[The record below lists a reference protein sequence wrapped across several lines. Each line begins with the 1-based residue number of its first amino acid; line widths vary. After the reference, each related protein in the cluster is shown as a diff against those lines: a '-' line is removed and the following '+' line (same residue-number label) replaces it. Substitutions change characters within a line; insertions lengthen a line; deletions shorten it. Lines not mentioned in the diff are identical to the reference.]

1 LDLYLQGTIALRLL
15 FAFVLGALL
24 GYERRMQQKPAGSR
38 THALVCL
45 GSAIFMIIS
54 IYGFTGI
61 PGQRDPARIAAQV
74 VTGMGFI
81 GAGAIWKERSW
92 VVGLTTASTL
102 WVSSAIGLA
111 VGAGMYLPAIIGT
124 FLSYLALELHKFE
137 KIFSNREKRAEKRQL
152 INNLDLEY
160 LKSGLEGIFD
170 QPTKIQVLNLSNPY
184 VFSFTFKRKVKD
196 SFILSLAIK
205 GDTLNLILMY
215 LPEYLRGKNYTP
227 KIFTL
232 LKRWSLE
239 YKFKQITLT
248 SKKEFNPL
256 WLKLGFQPMGDCSF
270 AYRLVPNKESGL
282 LEDNLSV
289 DNLSML

>member
-1 LDLYLQGTIALRLL
+1 MDLYLQGTIALRLL
-15 FAFVLGALL
+15 FAFFLGALL
-24 GYERRMQQKPAGSR
+24 GYERRIQQKPAGSR

-45 GSAIFMIIS
+45 GAAIFMIIS
-54 IYGFTGI
+54 IYGFASI

-137 KIFSNREKRAEKRQL
+137 KIFSNHEKRPEKRQL
-152 INNLDLEY
+152 INTFDFEY
-160 LKSGLEGIFD
+160 LKTGLEGIFD
-170 QPTKIQVLNLSNPY
+170 QPIKIHILNFSNPY
-184 VFSFTFKRKVKD
+184 VISFAFKRKAKD
-196 SFILSLAIK
+196 SFVLSIAIK
-205 GDTLNLILMY
+205 GDTLNLILIY
-215 LPEYLRGKNYTP
+215 LPEHLRGKNFTP

-232 LKRWSLE
+232 LKSWSLE

-256 WLKLGFQPMGDCSF
+256 WLKLGFYSTGDCTF
-270 AYRLVPNKESGL
+270 TYL
-282 LEDNLSV
+282 LEPDKTFDLPKDNLSV
-289 DNLSML
+289 L

>member
-1 LDLYLQGTIALRLL
+1 MDLHLQGTIALRLL
-15 FAFVLGALL
+15 FAFFLGALL
-24 GYERRMQQKPAGSR
+24 GYERRVQQKPAGSR

-54 IYGFTGI
+54 IYGFAGI

-137 KIFSNREKRAEKRQL
+137 KIFSTRERRPEKRQL
-152 INNLDLEY
+152 LSNLDLEY
-160 LKSGLEGIFD
+160 LKTGLEGIFA
-170 QPTKIQVLNLSNPY
+170 QPTKIHILNLSNPY
-184 VFSFTFKRKVKD
+184 VISFTFKKKVKD
-196 SFILSLAIK
+196 SFVLSLAIK

-215 LPEYLRGKNYTP
+215 LPEHLRGKNYTP

-232 LKRWSLE
+232 LKSWSLE

-256 WLKLGFQPMGDCSF
+256 WLKLGFYSTGDCIF
-270 AYRLVPNKESGL
+270 TYRLETDKTSDL
-282 LEDNLSV
+282 LKDNLSG
-289 DNLSML
+289 L